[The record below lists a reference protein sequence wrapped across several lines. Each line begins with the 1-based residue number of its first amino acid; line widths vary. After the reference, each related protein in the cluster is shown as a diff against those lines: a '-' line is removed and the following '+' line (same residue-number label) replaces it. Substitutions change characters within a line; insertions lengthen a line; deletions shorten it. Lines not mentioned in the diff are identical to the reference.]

1 MESLGLIAIK
11 PVPDRGID
19 LEVYNPSDLK
29 KCIRIQ
35 VKGRSPKQIDTH
47 RWFQIRVPKREF
59 ERARQ
64 EGIPANQTWR
74 KKVKMVDFFILDAV
88 NMNEMWVLNQDQV
101 FDLISLNEQQ
111 YSTRPDNIF
120 VYDENMNSKQKEMNL
135 EARVMGPSI
144 MNRLGHCKNNFQ
156 PILDSL
162 GM

>member
-1 MESLGLIAIK
+1 
-11 PVPDRGID
+11 
-19 LEVYNPSDLK
+19 
-29 KCIRIQ
+29 
-35 VKGRSPKQIDTH
+35 
-47 RWFQIRVPKREF
+47 
-59 ERARQ
+59 
-64 EGIPANQTWR
+64 
-74 KKVKMVDFFILDAV
+74 MVDFFILDAV